1 MKKKKLFSSKMNV
14 DNPGELME
22 ALLKNREARKFLGDS
37 IEDAI
42 SKSQGVRVYDT
53 FAQKSCNVK

>member
-1 MKKKKLFSSKMNV
+1 MNA